1 MKQIIAKLRERRMEE
16 VQYAEKEYQKAAA
29 NAAAAA
35 QEHVGYAAYVTVTR
49 AYSRTAA
56 PTDWTSHHIAQ
67 MRDYYGELA
76 ILNRELRLL
85 ADVERLYTEATPDA
99 DAVTVQD
106 AAAQI
111 IPLVQQKTHALRQL
125 PAFKKHDLQR
135 AELTG
140 CREGLL
146 WALAVLG
153 FTDEQI
159 APLRG
164 TQTALAAAE
173 REAPD
178 AEAH

>member
-35 QEHVGYAAYVTVTR
+35 QEHVDYAAYVTVTR
-49 AYSRTAA
+49 AYSLTAA

-76 ILNRELRLL
+76 VLNRELRLL

-111 IPLVQQKTHALRQL
+111 IPLVEQTVRVLDRL
-125 PAFKKHDLQR
+125 PGYKKHEAER
-135 AELTG
+135 ARLLG
-140 CREGLL
+140 YVVGLL
-146 WALAVLG
+146 AALKALG
-153 FTDEQI
+153 FSDAQI
-159 APLRG
+159 AQMRG
-164 TQTALAAAE
+164 E
-173 REAPD
+173 V
-178 AEAH
+178 